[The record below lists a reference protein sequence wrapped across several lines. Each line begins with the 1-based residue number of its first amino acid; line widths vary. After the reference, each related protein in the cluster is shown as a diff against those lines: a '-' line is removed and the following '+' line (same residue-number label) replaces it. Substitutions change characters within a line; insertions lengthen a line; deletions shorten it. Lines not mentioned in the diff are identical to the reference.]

1 MRGQIDQRL
10 TPRTGVRFVVAKAPP
25 NFASLTVADALGRPF
40 SHAVLLVS
48 GAQKFYLMWNCS
60 RKCIL
65 AALHSPKPTGRRLTL
80 AESREIFVAFQGG
93 ESVTSIARRLRVS
106 RPTVYRAI
114 EKHGRPGNPALDS
127 ARVTIRLTPEELAA
141 LDVLSGRMGLS
152 RSALG
157 RRVLR
162 LAAGFLEPDPEMVEA
177 MTDLSRQVKAVGGN
191 LNQIAAHLNREALLQ
206 GRASP
211 NKDQQAQIEASERA
225 LKALAKDVD
234 RLFVHAAKRRKA
246 RVDAILRKGDGA

>member
-10 TPRTGVRFVVAKAPP
+10 TPWTSVRFVVAKAPP
-25 NFASLTVADALGRPF
+25 NFASLTVADTQGRPF

-48 GAQKFYLMWNCS
+48 SAQKFYLGWNCS
-60 RKCIL
+60 RKCRL
-65 AALHSPKPTGRRLTL
+65 AALHSPKPTGRRLSL
-80 AESREIFVAFQGG
+80 AESREIFVAFQSG

-127 ARVTIRLTPEELAA
+127 ARVTIRLTSEELTA

-162 LAAGFLEPDPEMVEA
+162 LAAGFLGSEQE
-177 MTDLSRQVKAVGGN
+177 
-191 LNQIAAHLNREALLQ
+191 LLEIV
-206 GRASP
+206 R
-211 NKDQQAQIEASERA
+211 
-225 LKALAKDVD
+225 
-234 RLFVHAAKRRKA
+234 
-246 RVDAILRKGDGA
+246 

>member
-1 MRGQIDQRL
+1 M
-10 TPRTGVRFVVAKAPP
+10 
-25 NFASLTVADALGRPF
+25 
-40 SHAVLLVS
+40 
-48 GAQKFYLMWNCS
+48 
-60 RKCIL
+60 
-65 AALHSPKPTGRRLTL
+65 AALHSPKPTGRRLSL

-127 ARVTIRLTPEELAA
+127 ARVTIRLTPDELAA

-162 LAAGFLEPDPEMVEA
+162 LAAGFLEPDPDMVEA

-191 LNQIAAHLNREALLQ
+191 LNQIAAHLNREALMQ

-211 NKDQQAQIEASERA
+211 SRDQQAQIEASERA
-225 LKALAKDVD
+225 LKALAKDID
-234 RLFVHAAKRRKA
+234 QLFVHAARRRKA
-246 RVDAILRKGDGA
+246 RVEAILRKGNDA